1 MSASTTLDA
10 DIAAIRGEFATLQ
23 QNMSNLVD
31 EIKRG
36 AVHRAQGAADQI
48 NGAAHGLFDDAS
60 DQGERTAKAL
70 GQWVKD
76 QPVAAVLIALGVGYV
91 GARVFLR

>member
-10 DIAAIRGEFATLQ
+10 DIAAIRGEFATSR

-36 AVHRAQGAADQI
+36 AKFRAQGAADQ
-48 NGAAHGLFDDAS
+48 
-60 DQGERTAKAL
+60 GERCAKTR
-70 GQWVKD
+70 GQ
-76 QPVAAVLIALGVGYV
+76 
-91 GARVFLR
+91 